1 MVSVIAS
8 IKVKSGCKDLFLT
21 AFKANVP
28 AVLAEEGCLEYAPM
42 VDLETKWPVQALDGN
57 VVTIIEKWESLDA
70 LKEHLASEHMAAYRE
85 KTEDLVMEAAVK
97 ILTAA

>member
-1 MVSVIAS
+1 MISVIAS
-8 IKVKSGCKDLFLT
+8 IKVKPSCKDLFLT

-28 AVLAEEGCLEYAPM
+28 SVMAEEGCLEYAPM
-42 VDLETKWPVQALDGN
+42 VDLDTEWPVQALDIN

-70 LKEHLASEHMAAYRE
+70 LKEHLSSPHMVSFRE
-85 KTEDLVMEAAVK
+85 KTEELVIETSVK